1 MRDKLAHWPTQA
13 GLLPLISPHWLL
25 YPVLEAVQSI
35 GALMNGKYIV
45 NTLTVLS
52 NQLYVFIGRNF
63 LS

>member
-13 GLLPLISPHWLL
+13 GLLPLISPDWLL

-35 GALMNGKYIV
+35 GDLMNGKYIV